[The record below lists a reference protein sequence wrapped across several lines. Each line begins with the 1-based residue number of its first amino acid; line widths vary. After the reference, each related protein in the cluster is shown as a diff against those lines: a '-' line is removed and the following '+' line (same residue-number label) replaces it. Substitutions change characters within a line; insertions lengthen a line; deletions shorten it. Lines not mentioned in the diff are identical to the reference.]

1 VGGITESPESLAAKA
16 RALIFDLDGTLFD
29 SGGLAA
35 RLVFARPMDAFVI
48 LAERRTRKTLSGCDY
63 GSAEAYYGEFFS
75 RMSRMIRGSLIRGSM
90 IRRSPEKLRVWYFDR
105 YMPRMCGVLKEHYCL
120 RPGTAG
126 LFEYLARASVP
137 FAVYSDYPWGRERLS
152 ALGLETAYGGKLY
165 GPEHFGAQK
174 PAVRPFLTIAQD
186 LNTPPDRI
194 LVIGDRED
202 TDGGGAA
209 SAGMGYIGVRNHK
222 KQKNYAYPLVSWDLC
237 TLLLQERFKLRD
249 AES

>member
-1 VGGITESPESLAAKA
+1 LPAPESLIAKA
-16 RALIFDLDGTLFD
+16 RAFIFDLDGTLFD
-29 SGGLAA
+29 SRGLAG
-35 RLVFARPMDAFVI
+35 RLVFARPGDAFVI
-48 LAERRTRKTLSGCDY
+48 LAERRTRKILSGCDY

-75 RMSRMIRGSLIRGSM
+75 RMSRMIRGS
-90 IRRSPEKLRVWYFDR
+90 PEKLRLWYFDR
-105 YMPRMCGVLKEHYCL
+105 YMPRMYGVLKDHYRL

-126 LFEYLARASVP
+126 LFEYLTRASVP

-186 LNTPPDRI
+186 LNTPPDRT

-202 TDGGGAA
+202 TDGAGAT
-209 SAGMGYIGVRNHK
+209 SAGMGYIGIRNHK
-222 KQKNYAYPLVSWDLC
+222 KQKNYAYPLVSWDVC
-237 TLLLQERFKLRD
+237 TLLLRERFRLR
-249 AES
+249 EPG